1 MKNLLF
7 SQPIVA
13 AGNTFYIPVPCR
25 GNIKSVRVAGDV
37 AMVATE
43 TLTLGRGTDVVNT
56 LTVPTGGIAA
66 GGILD
71 GVPDTTKKGLIF
83 DPDDSTAAN
92 KVIKCVASA
101 GFVATGT
108 LNMILSIEY
117 DDYAYVE
124 QKPKEA
130 V

>member
-25 GNIKSVRVAGDV
+25 GNVKSVRVACDV

-43 TLTLGRGTDVVNT
+43 TLTLGRGSDIVNL
-56 LTVPTGGIAA
+56 LTVPAGGIAIGA
-66 GGILD
+66 ILD
-71 GVPDTTKKGLIF
+71 GVPDTAKKDLIF

-92 KVIKCVASA
+92 KVIKCVVSA
-101 GFVATGT
+101 GFVASAANIT
-108 LNMILSIEY
+108 LSIGY

-130 V
+130 A